1 MINYALR
8 YTCRMSSITRR
19 KLLGGCAV
27 GLTAGLAGCSTD
39 AAMFVTA
46 VDTPRTIG
54 QQATESPTKDRPD
67 SETAELVAGAI
78 NNGTNRTDRGTAPYR
93 PDRPVVHNQTVYE
106 LEWSEADRDTSRT
119 EFTITMTVYGDDRET
134 GVSFEELPAVDRERL
149 ERYPELIENYV
160 ENPEAELPQELTYD
174 IYYPPA
180 ERERS
185 AIVPDPQHDTL
196 RVAGQ
201 PTELAVEPTTVS
213 LDVYQYTATERAPSV
228 EAFGREI
235 RRNHRFELSGLSE
248 AERELFERVRSE
260 GSFYKGS
267 FDDVPEGA
275 FEGLA
280 DQFVSHPAIIVE
292 DATGEWL
299 TRYKGNEYW
308 VEIDFVLLEEYESRL
323 ERVETV

>member
-1 MINYALR
+1 M
-8 YTCRMSSITRR
+8 TSITRR

-67 SETAELVAGAI
+67 SDTAELVTGAI
-78 NNGTNRTDRGTAPYR
+78 NNGTNRTHRRTAPYQ
-93 PDRPVVHNQTVYE
+93 PARPVVYNDTVYQ

-119 EFTITMTVYGDDRET
+119 EYKITMTAYDDDRET

-149 ERYPELIENYV
+149 ERYPGLIQNYV
-160 ENPEAELPQELTYD
+160 ENPESELPRELTYD

-180 ERERS
+180 EREQS
-185 AIVPDPQHDTL
+185 AIVPDPQYDTL
-196 RVAGQ
+196 SVAGQ

-228 EAFGREI
+228 EALGREI
-235 RRNHRFELSGLSE
+235 RRNHRFELAGLSE

-260 GSFYKGS
+260 GSFYKGA
-267 FDDVPEGA
+267 FDDAPDGA
-275 FEGLA
+275 FKGLA

-299 TRYKGNEYW
+299 TRYEGTDYW

-323 ERVETV
+323 ERVESV